1 MYRVV
6 ADLAPLWQTVR
17 VIDTPPTSALDQAIE
32 LLKSLGMSGYEAKAY
47 IALLGSSD
55 PLNGYEVA
63 KISGVPRSTIYETL
77 SKLTSVG
84 AAIPIRRRR
93 SNATGASTYVAIP
106 ADTLI
111 ARYKREMGR
120 RLDGLTS
127 ILPQFATRQEGYVV
141 QNLSGR
147 SDILR
152 SMHDVMERAEK
163 YLFLSVWPDEA
174 RAILPAVLAHG
185 ERGVEVTSLH
195 YGPAD
200 GFPGRAFAH
209 QYSDPESV
217 QEILGCRIFSVVADH
232 REAVIGAAEGDFIW
246 GMWSDDPAVAMLAAE
261 YIRHDIAIQVMANEL
276 ADAGRVDFF
285 ENNPHFDFLR
295 NSSRVC
301 IAGMVRTLR
310 ASETDVSSPP
320 PTGLI
325 FEESQ
330 DESDVRQSGVIESG
344 VLGGPAH

>member
-1 MYRVV
+1 MTES
-6 ADLAPLWQTVR
+6 P
-17 VIDTPPTSALDQAIE
+17 SALDQAIE

-47 IALLGSSD
+47 LALLGSPE

-93 SNATGASTYVAIP
+93 TSTPGASTYVAIP

-127 ILPQFATRQEGYVV
+127 ILPQFATRQDGYVV
-141 QNLSGR
+141 QNVSGR
-147 SDILR
+147 SDILQ

-174 RAILPAVLAHG
+174 RSILPAVLAHA

-195 YGPAD
+195 YGSVE

-209 QYSDPESV
+209 DYSNPESV

-232 REAVIGAAEGDFIW
+232 REAVIGASEGDFMW

-261 YIRHDIAIQVMANEL
+261 YIRHDIAIQLMAAEL
-276 ADAGRVDFF
+276 AEVGRRDFF
-285 ENNPHFDFLR
+285 ESNPQFDFLR

-301 IAGMVRTLR
+301 IAGMVRNLR
-310 ASETDVSSPP
+310 ASTTPNS
-320 PTGLI
+320 
-325 FEESQ
+325 
-330 DESDVRQSGVIESG
+330 
-344 VLGGPAH
+344 

>member
-1 MYRVV
+1 MNVSVHLSRPS
-6 ADLAPLWQTVR
+6 AHLAPFWQTDEVS
-17 VIDTPPTSALDQAIE
+17 DSSSALDQAID

-47 IALLGSSD
+47 LALLGSPE

-77 SKLTSVG
+77 AKLTSVG

-93 SNATGASTYVAIP
+93 TSTTGAGTYVAIP

-127 ILPQFATRQEGYVV
+127 ILPQFVTRQDGYVV
-141 QNLSGR
+141 QNLNGR
-147 SDILR
+147 SDILQ
-152 SMHDVMERAEK
+152 SMHDVMEQAEK

-174 RAILPAVLAHG
+174 RALLPAVLGHV

-195 YGPAD
+195 YGSAD

-209 QYSDPESV
+209 DYSSPDLV
-217 QEILGCRIFSVVADH
+217 QKILGCRIFSVVADH

-261 YIRHDIAIQVMANEL
+261 YIRHDISIQLMAAEL
-276 ADAGRVDFF
+276 VEAGRRDFF
-285 ENNPHFDFLR
+285 ESNPQFDFLR
-295 NSSRVC
+295 NSSQVC
-301 IAGMVRTLR
+301 IAGMMRNLR
-310 ASETDVSSPP
+310 VPSAPST
-320 PTGLI
+320 
-325 FEESQ
+325 
-330 DESDVRQSGVIESG
+330 
-344 VLGGPAH
+344 